1 MLFSYN
7 NHKVDPLRQK
17 STNKCFLL
25 ITFDVTSFSQNIKAA
40 TDINEDDSER
50 NDDDVFFAGNTHT
63 KACLYSIRSQYKQTS
78 IGPWIRITRSKAA
91 FFEIVTTSRCLFL
104 LSPNT
109 IFASPSFFVER
120 KSLWHSWI
128 LREEVTMRRTKR
140 MHTGQNWHRKSS
152 FTYGFDVQVCNRK
165 LIWM

>member
-1 MLFSYN
+1 MFSSHN
-7 NHKVDPLRQK
+7 LWRQK
-17 STNKCFLL
+17 
-25 ITFDVTSFSQNIKAA
+25 FSQKIKAA
-40 TDINEDDSER
+40 AADINEDDSER

-78 IGPWIRITRSKAA
+78 IGPWIRISRSKAA
-91 FFEIVTTSRCLFL
+91 FFEIVTTSRSLFL

-109 IFASPSFFVER
+109 IFASPSFYVER

-140 MHTGQNWHRKSS
+140 IHTGQNWHRNSS
-152 FTYGFDVQVCNRK
+152 FTYVLTLKFVTRK
-165 LIWM
+165 LI